1 MSQANPESQ
10 PAAQPEGANLNLSAG
25 GDASVGGSVVGRDM
39 VTVNNTVTVALSG
52 DLLAQLEQIKA
63 LSTELT
69 KAATQRE
76 AAPQPPAVKAPEA
89 LKSVD
94 TALQLLQQ
102 AGPAGVQEL
111 HSGGLQISRIEL
123 LLKKAI
129 LLEAEADEILFD
141 AYLQAGNQANEAGEQ
156 ALPEG
161 YDDAPR
167 LAKLREAEKI
177 LREAN
182 QLDPANT
189 EVLARLALVVITITP
204 DNPAESLKLLNRVQ
218 QLISFP
224 KDSAEKFRLG
234 QAKYFLAF
242 NRTPPDEANLHEA
255 RVLFAELGR
264 LEWVGYVD
272 ADLAKLGG
280 SSAGGGAAAFDPRGP
295 WVIGVD
301 DRAKTVI
308 GVELLEDGTCQGVQE
323 TAAQSKKGASTPLT
337 GEWAYDGEQHIL
349 AIQGQLET
357 GKPLTLTIQLQ
368 SEDEQGIHAV
378 DEKGRAYLLTRPQQ

>member
-1 MSQANPESQ
+1 MSQSNPEPQ

-69 KAATQRE
+69 KAATNRA
-76 AAPQPPAVKAPEA
+76 AAPPSAPVKAPEA
-89 LKSVD
+89 IKSVD

-102 AGPAGVQEL
+102 AGPAGAQEL
-111 HSGGLQISRIEL
+111 QSGGLQISRVEL

-129 LLEAEADEILFD
+129 LLEAEAEEILFD
-141 AYLQAGNQANEAGEQ
+141 AYLQAGNQLNEAGEQ
-156 ALPEG
+156 ALPES

-167 LAKLREAEKI
+167 QAKLREAETI
-177 LREAN
+177 LRQAN

-189 EVLARLALVVITITP
+189 EVLARLALLVITITP
-204 DNPAESLKLLNRVQ
+204 DKPAEPLKLLNRVQ
-218 QLISFP
+218 QLISTP
-224 KDSAEKFRLG
+224 RDEAEKFRLA
-234 QAKYFLAF
+234 QAKYFLAI

-255 RVLFAELGR
+255 RALFAELGR

-272 ADLAKLGG
+272 ADLAGLTGG
-280 SSAGGGAAAFDPRGP
+280 NAGFDPRGS
-295 WVIGVD
+295 WVIAVD

-308 GVELLEDGTCQGVQE
+308 GVELLQDGTCQGVQE
-323 TAAQSKKGASTPLT
+323 TAAQSKKGASTPFT
-337 GEWAYDGEQHIL
+337 GEWAFDGERHVL
-349 AIQGQLET
+349 AIQGQLES
-357 GKPLTLTIQLQ
+357 GRPFNVVIQFQ

-378 DEKGRAYLLTRPQQ
+378 DEKGRAYLLTRPQ